1 VSRATVA
8 VLRAQQTGYL
18 RRDMTTGAAPSIPGN
33 GDVVP
38 LVSVIV
44 PTRNSVATL
53 EAALRSVRAQTHPS
67 IELIVVDNSS
77 TDGTVDLA
85 RRYADAVHTHGPER
99 SAQRNFGAEQSTGT
113 TLLMLDSDMIL
124 EPTVVARCVEVQR
137 TTAAAAVVVPERTV
151 GEGFWTAV
159 RALERSCYVG
169 DEDIE
174 AARFFTRDAYL
185 RFSGYDET
193 LSAGED
199 WDLPA
204 RMRSAGEGVVRADGV
219 WVLHDEGRV
228 RLLVHLRKKFYY
240 GQTIGG
246 YARKHKSL
254 ARRQFRLIRPAFRRH
269 WKRLARHPVLAVSM
283 ILLKWA
289 ELVAGGAGLVA
300 ARRRGGADVS

>member
-1 VSRATVA
+1 
-8 VLRAQQTGYL
+8 
-18 RRDMTTGAAPSIPGN
+18 
-33 GDVVP
+33 
-38 LVSVIV
+38 
-44 PTRNSVATL
+44 
-53 EAALRSVRAQTHPS
+53 
-67 IELIVVDNSS
+67 
-77 TDGTVDLA
+77 
-85 RRYADAVHTHGPER
+85 
-99 SAQRNFGAEQSTGT
+99 
-113 TLLMLDSDMIL
+113 MLDSDMIL
-124 EPTVVARCVEVQR
+124 EPAVIARCVEVQR
-137 TTAAAAVVVPERTV
+137 ATASAAVVVPERTV

-204 RMRSAGEGVVRADGV
+204 RMRSAGESVVRADKV

-228 RLLVHLRKKFYY
+228 RLMTHLRKKFYY

-246 YARKHKSL
+246 YTRKHKSL

-283 ILLKWA
+283 FLLKWA
-289 ELVAGGAGLVA
+289 ELAAGAAGLVV
-300 ARRRGGADVS
+300 ARRGPGAGAR